1 MTRAGGPDGV
11 ASRNRQARVGWAA
24 TVALVL
30 GLMSGCGGRGISAG
44 PLSAGVDDAGGGATV
59 DRPAEDFKRVVATFG
74 SFILCLQ
81 KGAEP
86 ATLRAVRARSG
97 AASQFKPYLRTIT
110 PELFTATRDR
120 DRRHMIPLGFG
131 LGSPPEFGEPYA
143 AGWPEP
149 GIYSDRI
156 KGATVNETCK
166 QTDAAGLAV
175 NELAVPSGPYT
186 ELMIV
191 LPADEKGAEVDGFF
205 VDYTV
210 GGKDYRR
217 EVAWDMVV
225 CDRGRQLPGCA
236 DHT

>member
-1 MTRAGGPDGV
+1 M
-11 ASRNRQARVGWAA
+11 
-24 TVALVL
+24 
-30 GLMSGCGGRGISAG
+30 
-44 PLSAGVDDAGGGATV
+44 
-59 DRPAEDFKRVVATFG
+59 
-74 SFILCLQ
+74 
-81 KGAEP
+81 
-86 ATLRAVRARSG
+86 
-97 AASQFKPYLRTIT
+97 
-110 PELFTATRDR
+110 
-120 DRRHMIPLGFG
+120 
-131 LGSPPEFGEPYA
+131 
-143 AGWPEP
+143 
-149 GIYSDRI
+149 
-156 KGATVNETCK
+156 
-166 QTDAAGLAV
+166 